1 MIAGEASAMSAD
13 LDHPVLSNRPLP
25 KKGKVVSAIE
35 AVSLIRDGDTVATG
49 GFVGIG
55 FAEEITI
62 ALEELFLS
70 TGETQRAARALCR
83 PKRLFPTRTSRRD
96 NLHGKQD
103 HPNWP

>member
-1 MIAGEASAMSAD
+1 MSRAAPHPSLASLQS
-13 LDHPVLSNRPLP
+13 PGS
-25 KKGKVVSAIE
+25 GKVVSARE
-35 AVSLIRDGDTVATG
+35 AMRLIRDGDTVATG

-70 TGETQRAARALCR
+70 TEETQRAARALCR

-103 HPNWP
+103 HLNWP